1 MRSSRLG
8 GAAVFL
14 VLCALALA
22 AGAAGRPGLAVGVVS
37 VQARSS
43 SASIGWRA
51 SGPARVVVEYGLD
64 ATYGVWSSPSGSA
77 RSTGTLDIGG
87 LEPNTTYAF
96 RVDAYGRPGRALATG
111 RLTTGPIPAW
121 TLARTTA
128 QGLFLDWQPFFPRMV
143 WEQCPWAYPQSLSA
157 GVNLYLGS
165 SCADATAQLA
175 DLSGRAFSA
184 IPLGQRGIDGRGLV
198 GWYQPDEPDEH
209 TTPLALAVPPT
220 QQQTDRVTFLT
231 LGSHF
236 FTATAPPAAGRGIY
250 PTLIAES
257 NMVGFDL
264 YPLQGWCRWA
274 LQAVY
279 QAQRQLVALAAGRPT
294 YQWIEAAPM
303 SHCTGLDPTPQTVR
317 AETWLAIAGGARGIG
332 WFPSEWSPPVGA
344 EIGVLDRQIAS
355 LAPALLGRE
364 VPVVS
369 SQTSPVKVG
378 ARSYHGATYVIAA
391 SASVGPHRVSFTVP
405 GLPAGLLTVLGENR
419 TIPTTGGK
427 ITDTFAGLGVHIY
440 VSPPA
445 SSR

>member
-14 VLCALALA
+14 ALSTLALA
-22 AGAAGRPGLAVGVVS
+22 AGAAGRAGLAVGVVS
-37 VQARSS
+37 VQARGS

-51 SGPARVVVEYGLD
+51 SSPVRVVVEYGLD
-64 ATYGVWSSPSGSA
+64 STYGVWSSPSGAA
-77 RSTGTLDIGG
+77 RSTGTVDVGG
-87 LEPNTTYAF
+87 LEPNTTYSF
-96 RVDAYGRPGRALATG
+96 RVDAYGGRTEALATG
-111 RLTTGPIPAW
+111 RFTTGTIPAW
-121 TLARTTA
+121 TLARTTP

-143 WEQCPWAYPQSLSA
+143 WEQCPWAYPESLAA

-165 SCADATAQLA
+165 SCANATTQLST
-175 DLSGRAFSA
+175 LSGRAFSA

-209 TTPLALAVPPT
+209 TTPLALAVPPP

-250 PTLIAES
+250 PPLIAES

-279 QAQRQLVALAAGRPT
+279 QAQQQLVALAAGRPT

-317 AETWLAIAGGARGIG
+317 VETWLAIAGGARGIG
-332 WFPSEWSPPVGA
+332 WFPSEWSPAVGA
-344 EIGVLDRQIAS
+344 EITVLDRQIAS
-355 LAPALLGRE
+355 LAPALLGRD
-364 VPVVS
+364 VPVVNS
-369 SQTSPVKVG
+369 PTSPVKVG

-391 SASVGPHRVSFTVP
+391 SASVSPHKVSFTVP
-405 GLPAGLLTVLGENR
+405 GLPTGSLVVLGENR
-419 TIPTTGGK
+419 MIPTRAGK

-440 VSPPA
+440 MSPPVF
-445 SSR
+445 SR